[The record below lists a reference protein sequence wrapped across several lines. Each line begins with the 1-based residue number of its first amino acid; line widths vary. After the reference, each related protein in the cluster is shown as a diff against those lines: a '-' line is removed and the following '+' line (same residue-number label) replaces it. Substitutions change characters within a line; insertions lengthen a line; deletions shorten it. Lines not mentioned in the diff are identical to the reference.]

1 VTLARRLEPVVF
13 LAGAGTLAIE
23 IAASRLLA
31 PYFGNSTVV
40 WANII
45 GLTLA
50 YLSLGYW
57 LGGRIADRQPDSLL
71 LARIILL
78 AAVALAITPFAARPI
93 LELAVR
99 GLDALSLGSV
109 VGSFFAA
116 LALFAVPITALGAVA
131 PFAIRLALSS
141 VADAGKVAGR
151 LYACSTVG
159 SLAGT
164 FVAALVTIPF
174 VGTQRTI
181 VGTAVFLA
189 LAAALLAG
197 PRWLVAPAA
206 AAALL
211 ALPAGHVK
219 ASLYEAESQYQFIRV
234 VERADGVR
242 ELELNEGIA
251 VHSQWRPD
259 SVLTGSYW
267 DLFLI
272 LPPLL
277 DESPSRMLVI
287 GNAGGTIARAYG
299 RFYPDVEIDG
309 VEIDPKLNEVA
320 RRFFGAGENPRLHL
334 IAADGRPFLETS
346 NRQYDLIVVDA
357 YRQPYVPFQLAT
369 QEFFEVAREHLRPGG
384 AIALNVAATPDDR
397 RLSDAI
403 GTTLLTAFP
412 QVWRWSP
419 LRFNDVLVGLDRPL
433 TRASLLHRADRVEG
447 RVRLLLPLLRAL
459 DLERPHG
466 RPLTDDRAPVEWLT
480 DRMIFERI
488 AQGGGLDEEP
498 LPTEP

>member
-1 VTLARRLEPVVF
+1 
-13 LAGAGTLAIE
+13 
-23 IAASRLLA
+23 
-31 PYFGNSTVV
+31 
-40 WANII
+40 
-45 GLTLA
+45 
-50 YLSLGYW
+50 
-57 LGGRIADRQPDSLL
+57 
-71 LARIILL
+71 
-78 AAVALAITPFAARPI
+78 
-93 LELAVR
+93 
-99 GLDALSLGSV
+99 
-109 VGSFFAA
+109 
-116 LALFAVPITALGAVA
+116 
-131 PFAIRLALSS
+131 
-141 VADAGKVAGR
+141 
-151 LYACSTVG
+151 
-159 SLAGT
+159 
-164 FVAALVTIPF
+164 
-174 VGTQRTI
+174 
-181 VGTAVFLA
+181 
-189 LAAALLAG
+189 
-197 PRWLVAPAA
+197 
-206 AAALL
+206 
-211 ALPAGHVK
+211 VK

-234 VERADGVR
+234 VERTDGVR

-320 RRFFGAGENPRLHL
+320 RRFFGAGDNPRLHL

-346 NRQYDLIVVDA
+346 NRTYDLIVVDA

-369 QEFFEVAREHLRPGG
+369 QEFFEVARKHLRPGG

-433 TRASLLHRADRVEG
+433 TRSTLLHRADRVEG
-447 RVRLLLPLLRAL
+447 RVRLLLPLLNRL
-459 DLERPHG
+459 ELERPHG

-488 AQGGGLDEEP
+488 AQGGALDEEP

>member
-31 PYFGNSTVV
+31 PYFGSSTVV

-57 LGGRIADRQPDSLL
+57 LGGRIADRHPDPRL

-159 SLAGT
+159 SLVGT
-164 FVAALVTIPF
+164 FVAALVAIPF
-174 VGTQRTI
+174 VGTQRTL
-181 VGTAVFLA
+181 VGTAAFLA

-234 VERADGVR
+234 VERTDGVR

-277 DESPSRMLVI
+277 DGSPRRMLVL

-299 RFYPDVEIDG
+299 RFYPDVQIDG

-320 RRFFGAGENPRLHL
+320 RRFFGAGENPRLQL

-384 AIALNVAATPDDR
+384 AIALNIAATPDDR

-433 TRASLLHRADRVEG
+433 TRSTLVHRADRVEG
-447 RVRLLLPLLRAL
+447 RVRLLLPLLRTL
-459 DLERPHG
+459 ELERPHG